1 MYGRPFVAKR
11 VGDREI
17 AEEYCEYGV
26 EYVEAGQSTFFGC
39 VDEDEARA
47 LARLLQ
53 GVIHVKHVYET
64 DWAILSDVL

>member
-1 MYGRPFVAKR
+1 MAKR
-11 VGDREI
+11 INDQEI
-17 AEEYCEYGV
+17 TEEYYEYGV
-26 EYVEAGQSTFFGC
+26 EYSEEGERAFFGC

-53 GVIHVKHVYET
+53 GDICVKHVYET

>member
-1 MYGRPFVAKR
+1 MYGRPCVAKR
-11 VGDREI
+11 VNDREI
-17 AEEYCEYGV
+17 TEEYCEYGV
-26 EYVEAGQSTFFGC
+26 EYPEEGELAFFGC